1 MQLISVYLYPNKID
15 VFTNTLAA
23 WQPER
28 YRRVYNRN
36 LKIHRGV
43 DNRIDLQVRNSDQK
57 AQAVTGVYLVFNL
70 VNRESKELILQKDC
84 VIQSASGGKAYVI
97 LSNTELAGI
106 EPGFYQYSV
115 VSETRVLNGATHTVS
130 AKTPLYIDSQY
141 GAFSPLEITGDVFGE
156 PVDSLV
162 IKEFKNYQPFD
173 PNTQLYFISGII
185 DAQPQYGTPQSLH
198 TFQIKTT
205 NYSGSIIIQGSQSAG
220 GNPERW
226 VDLQTIPA
234 IQDPILYQNI
244 TGKFNWFRIKHIPA
258 LSNTGTVDSV
268 LYR

>member
-43 DNRIDLQVRNSDQK
+43 DNRVDLQVRNSDQK
-57 AQAVTGVYLVFNL
+57 AQDITGAYLVFNL

-84 VIQSASGGKAYVI
+84 VIQTASSGKSYVI
-97 LSNTELAGI
+97 LSNTELANI
-106 EPGFYQYSV
+106 EPGFYQYSLHT
-115 VSETRVLNGATHTVS
+115 ETRTVIGATHITT
-130 AKTPLYIDSQY
+130 AKNPLYIDSQY
-141 GAFSPLEITGDVFGE
+141 GAFSPLEIYGDIAGE

-162 IKEFKNYQPFD
+162 IKEFKNYQAYD
-173 PNTQLYFISGII
+173 PNTRLYFISGII

-205 NYSGSIIIQGSQSAG
+205 DYSGDIIIQGSQSAG

-226 VDLQTIPA
+226 VDLEPITA
-234 IQDPILYQNI
+234 SMDPIIYRNI
-244 TGKFNWFRIKHIPA
+244 VGKYNWFRVKHIPE

>member
-57 AQAVTGVYLVFNL
+57 TQDITGSYLVFNL

-84 VIQSASGGKAYVI
+84 VIQSVSGGKAYVI
-97 LSNTELAGI
+97 LYNSELRDI

-115 VSETRVLNGATHTVS
+115 NTETRTLNGNTHVTTARS
-130 AKTPLYIDSQY
+130 SLYIDSQY

-162 IKEFKNYQPFD
+162 IKEFKNYQPYD
-173 PNTQLYFISGII
+173 PNTELYYISSII

-198 TFQIKTT
+198 TFQFNMT
-205 NYSGSIIIQGSQSAG
+205 NYSGDIIIQGSQSAG

-226 VDLQTIPA
+226 VDLHTVLA
-234 IQDPILYQNI
+234 SQDPILYQNI
-244 TGKFNWFRIKHIPA
+244 TGKFNWFRIKHVPT
-258 LSNTGTVDSV
+258 LLNTGTVDSV

>member
-1 MQLISVYLYPNKID
+1 
-15 VFTNTLAA
+15 
-23 WQPER
+23 
-28 YRRVYNRN
+28 
-36 LKIHRGV
+36 
-43 DNRIDLQVRNSDQK
+43 
-57 AQAVTGVYLVFNL
+57 VYLVFNL

-115 VSETRVLNGATHTVS
+115 VSETRVLNGDTHTVS
-130 AKTPLYIDSQY
+130 SKTPLYIDSQY

-156 PVDSLV
+156 PVDSLI
-162 IKEFKNYQPFD
+162 IKEFKNYQPYD
-173 PNTQLYFISGII
+173 PATQLYFISGII

-205 NYSGSIIIQGSQSAG
+205 NYSGNIIIQGSQSAG

-234 IQDPILYQNI
+234 SQDPILYQNI
-244 TGKFNWFRIKHIPA
+244 TGKFNWFRIKHIPT

>member
-23 WQPER
+23 WQTER

-43 DNRIDLQVRNSDQK
+43 DNRVDLQVRNSDQK
-57 AQAVTGVYLVFNL
+57 AQDITGSYLVFNL

-84 VIQSASGGKAYVI
+84 IIQSASSGKSYVI
-97 LSNTELAGI
+97 LSNAELANI

-115 VSETRVLNGATHTVS
+115 HTETRIVTGDTHITT
-130 AKTPLYIDSQY
+130 AKNPLYIDSQY
-141 GAFSPLEITGDVFGE
+141 GAFSPLEISGDIFGE

-162 IKEFKNYQPFD
+162 IKEFKNYQPYD
-173 PNTQLYFISGII
+173 PNTRLYFISGII

-198 TFQIKTT
+198 TFQINMT
-205 NYSGSIIIQGSQSAG
+205 NYSGDIIIQGSQSAG

-226 VDLQTIPA
+226 VDLETITA
-234 IQDPILYQNI
+234 SQDPILYQNI
-244 TGKFNWFRIKHIPA
+244 TGKFNWFRVKHIPET
-258 LSNTGTVDSV
+258 SNTGTVDSI

>member
-57 AQAVTGVYLVFNL
+57 AQDITGSYLVFNL

-84 VIQSASGGKAYVI
+84 VIQTAASGRAYVI
-97 LSNTELAGI
+97 LSNAELANI

-115 VSETRVLNGATHTVS
+115 NTETRTIDGNTHITT
-130 AKTPLYIDSQY
+130 AKNPLYIDSQY
-141 GAFSPLEITGDVFGE
+141 GAFSSIEIHGDVFGE
-156 PVDSLV
+156 PVDSIV
-162 IKEFKNYQPFD
+162 IKEFKNYQPYD
-173 PNTQLYFISGII
+173 PNTQLFFISGII
-185 DAQPQYGTPQSLH
+185 NAQPQYGTPQSLH

-205 NYSGSIIIQGSQSAG
+205 DYSGDIIIQGSQSAG

-226 VDLQTIPA
+226 VDLETIPA
-234 IQDPILYQNI
+234 DQTPILYQNI
-244 TGKFNWFRIKHIPA
+244 IGKYNWFRIKHIPA
-258 LSNTGTVDSV
+258 LSNTGTVDSI

>member
-57 AQAVTGVYLVFNL
+57 TQDITGSYLVFNL

-97 LSNTELAGI
+97 LYNSELRYI

-115 VSETRVLNGATHTVS
+115 NTETRTLNGNTHVTTARS
-130 AKTPLYIDSQY
+130 SLYIDSQY

-162 IKEFKNYQPFD
+162 IKEFKNYQPYN
-173 PNTQLYFISGII
+173 PNTELYYISSII
-185 DAQPQYGTPQSLH
+185 DAQPQYNIPQSLH
-198 TFQIKTT
+198 TFQFNMT
-205 NYSGSIIIQGSQSAG
+205 NYIGDIIIQGSQSAG

-226 VDLQTIPA
+226 VDLETIPA
-234 IQDPILYQNI
+234 SQDSILYQNI
-244 TGKFNWFRIKHIPA
+244 TGKFNWFRIKHIPT
-258 LSNTGTVDSV
+258 LLNTGTVDSV

>member
-57 AQAVTGVYLVFNL
+57 AQAVTNLYLVFNL

-84 VIQSASGGKAYVI
+84 VIQNVLEGKAYVI
-97 LSNTELAGI
+97 LSNTELAEI
-106 EPGFYQYSV
+106 ESGFYQYSI
-115 VSETRVLNGATHTVS
+115 VSETRELNGDTHTVS
-130 AKTPLYIDSQY
+130 ARTPLYIDSQY
-141 GAFSPLEITGDVFGE
+141 GAFSPIEITGDVFGE
-156 PVDSLV
+156 PVDSLRV
-162 IKEFKNYQPFD
+162 KDFKNYQPYD
-173 PNTQLYFISGII
+173 PGTTLYYISGII
-185 DAQPQYGTPQSLH
+185 NAQPQYGTPESLH
-198 TFQIKTT
+198 TFQINMTDYIGDIT
-205 NYSGSIIIQGSQSAG
+205 IQGSQSAG

-226 VDLQTIPA
+226 VDLETISA
-234 IQDPILYQNI
+234 MQDPVLYQNI
-244 TGKFNWFRIKHIPA
+244 TGKFNWFRIKYVPD
-258 LSNTGTVDSV
+258 LSNTGKVDSV

>member
-43 DNRIDLQVRNSDQK
+43 DNRVDLQVRNSDQK
-57 AQAVTGVYLVFNL
+57 AQDITGSYLVFNL

-84 VIQSASGGKAYVI
+84 VIQTASSGKSYVI
-97 LSNTELAGI
+97 LSNAELADI
-106 EPGFYQYSV
+106 EPGFYQYSIHT
-115 VSETRVLNGATHTVS
+115 ETRTVIGDTHTIT
-130 AKTPLYIDSQY
+130 AKNPLYIDSQY
-141 GAFSPLEITGDVFGE
+141 GAFSPLEIYGDIAGE
-156 PVDSLV
+156 PVDSVV
-162 IKEFKNYQPFD
+162 IKEFKNYQPYD
-173 PNTQLYFISGII
+173 PNTRLYVISGII

-205 NYSGSIIIQGSQSAG
+205 NYQGDIIIQGSQSEG
-220 GNPERW
+220 GNPEHW
-226 VDLQTIPA
+226 VDLETIA
-234 IQDPILYQNI
+234 TSQDPILYQNI
-244 TGKFNWFRIKHIPA
+244 TGKYNWFRIKHIPA
-258 LSNTGTVDSV
+258 LLNTGTVDSI